1 MEANVKAIELK
12 ELWRR
17 YKLEGDEQARERLVL
32 AYSPLVKY
40 VAGRMAASLP
50 AHVEEAGLI
59 SYGLIGL
66 LAAVERFDLDR
77 GIKFETF
84 AITRIKG
91 SIIDELR
98 SLDWVPRSVRAR
110 AREIERAN
118 AQLEHQLHRAPTDL
132 EMAEQLEMSVDDFQ
146 GALTQI
152 SNSSVI
158 ALDELWTLSDSSGDR
173 VSLLDTI
180 QDPNAPDPARV
191 LDSSEMRDRVSDEIA
206 RLPER
211 EKLVVALYYY
221 ENLTLRE
228 IGEVLG
234 VTESRVSQL
243 HTKAI
248 LRLKSRLGDQALGEV
263 V

>member
-1 MEANVKAIELK
+1 MEANLKAIELN

-17 YKLEGDEQARERLVL
+17 YKAEGDEDARERLVL

-50 AHVEEAGLI
+50 SHVEEADLI

-66 LAAVERFDLDR
+66 IAAVERFEVER
-77 GIKFETF
+77 AIKFETF

-98 SLDWVPRSVRAR
+98 SLDWVPRSVRSR
-110 AREIERAN
+110 AREIERVN
-118 AQLEHQLHRAPTDL
+118 AKLEHELRRAPTDRD
-132 EMAEQLEMSVDDFQ
+132 MAEALEMSTEDFQ
-146 GALTQI
+146 EALVQI
-152 SNSSVI
+152 SNSSVV
-158 ALDELWTLSDSSGDR
+158 ALDELWTLSDAKGDQ

-180 QDPNAPDPARV
+180 HDPNAPDPARV
-191 LDSSEMRDRVSDEIA
+191 LDAGEMRERVSDEIA

-248 LRLKSRLGDQALGEV
+248 LRLKSRLGPEAVDEV
-263 V
+263 A

>member
-1 MEANVKAIELK
+1 MAIESSVKSVELK

-17 YKLEGDEQARERLVL
+17 YKETGDSRAREQLVL
-32 AYSPLVKY
+32 AFSPLVKY
-40 VAGRMAASLP
+40 VAGRMSTGLP
-50 AHVEEAGLI
+50 AHVEEADLI
-59 SYGLIGL
+59 SYGLLGL
-66 LAAVERFDLDR
+66 ISAIERFDPGR
-77 GIKFETF
+77 EIKFETF
-84 AITRIKG
+84 AMTRIKG

-98 SLDWVPRSVRAR
+98 SLDWVPRSVRAK
-110 AREIERAN
+110 AREIEKAN
-118 AQLEHQLHRAPTDL
+118 AKLEHQLHRAPTD
-132 EMAEQLEMSVDDFQ
+132 AEVAEELEMSLEEFQ
-146 GALTQI
+146 DALTRI

-158 ALDELWTLSDSSGDR
+158 ALDELWTLSDASGDQ

-180 QDPNAPDPARV
+180 QDPDAVDPAAA
-191 LDSSEMRDRVSDEIA
+191 LDVNETKDRLAEAIA

-243 HTKAI
+243 HTKAV
-248 LRLKSRLGDQALGEV
+248 LRLKSALQSEQD
-263 V
+263 

>member
-1 MEANVKAIELK
+1 
-12 ELWRR
+12 
-17 YKLEGDEQARERLVL
+17 
-32 AYSPLVKY
+32 
-40 VAGRMAASLP
+40 MADA
-50 AHVEEAGLI
+50 
-59 SYGLIGL
+59 
-66 LAAVERFDLDR
+66 
-77 GIKFETF
+77 
-84 AITRIKG
+84 
-91 SIIDELR
+91 
-98 SLDWVPRSVRAR
+98 
-110 AREIERAN
+110 
-118 AQLEHQLHRAPTDL
+118 
-132 EMAEQLEMSVDDFQ
+132 LEMSVDDFQ
-146 GALTQI
+146 DALTQI
-152 SNSSVI
+152 SNSSVV
-158 ALDELWTLSDSSGDR
+158 ALDELWTLSDASGDQ

-191 LDSSEMRDRVSDEIA
+191 LDASEMRDRVSDEIA

-248 LRLKSRLGDQALGEV
+248 LRLKSRLGDEALDEV